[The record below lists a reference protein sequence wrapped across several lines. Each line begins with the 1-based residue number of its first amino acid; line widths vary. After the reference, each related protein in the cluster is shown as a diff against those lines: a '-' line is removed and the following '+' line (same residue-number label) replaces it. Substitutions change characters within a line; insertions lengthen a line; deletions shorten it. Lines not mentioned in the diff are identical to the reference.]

1 METQHCRRPGGRCG
15 DPQGALSRWK
25 LLSQPLGYR
34 HLGGPGRGDQGL
46 PSAPKAGG
54 QVAGVVWR
62 LWEGPCVGVQVRWG
76 RVLLGPSLS
85 PLTPVLRCLLTLR
98 SLSCPGRWGWGEEG
112 GTRMPRWRL
121 KRLPVTLGLSRGR
134 SSSCQPLSQNLGLS
148 PGALSLPLQTI
159 LQPRGL
165 GTGVTGLPRG
175 GWRFRHLRDPG
186 AGKPTGLGIGGVPC
200 SGPIAARALPQ
211 PCTHGHF

>member
-1 METQHCRRPGGRCG
+1 M
-15 DPQGALSRWK
+15 
-25 LLSQPLGYR
+25 
-34 HLGGPGRGDQGL
+34 
-46 PSAPKAGG
+46 
-54 QVAGVVWR
+54 AGVVWR
-62 LWEGPCVGVQVRWG
+62 LWEGPCAGVQVRWG

-175 GWRFRHLRDPG
+175 GWRSRHLRDPG

-200 SGPIAARALPQ
+200 SGPIAARASPQ